1 MAVLC
6 QFSETKNAYFR
17 PGACRKK
24 IDCHGLEEGTYDVLI
39 AQNGHFAELVAR
51 QRLDAAG

>member
-24 IDCHGLEEGTYDVLI
+24 IDCHGLEEGTYDNLI